1 MSSLNKSVFLS
12 CEHASNAIP
21 DYLSAK
27 FQNDSAQEILK
38 THRGYDIGALEV
50 FFALQKILAPKFSI
64 AGKFSRL
71 AIDLN
76 RNSNRNHRFSE
87 FSEDEPLEIK
97 QKLKEY
103 FNEYRGN
110 FLQSIKNE
118 LENPN
123 AEILHLSIHS
133 FTPELNGEIR
143 NADLG
148 ILYDPSRKEE
158 SALAKKI
165 QKNLILIAPDL
176 RVRKNYP
183 YQGKNDGHTTA
194 RRKIFPP
201 EKYIGFEIEMNQAY
215 LQKISPQ
222 KMAGILMESLF

>member
-1 MSSLNKSVFLS
+1 M
-12 CEHASNAIP
+12 
-21 DYLSAK
+21 
-27 FQNDSAQEILK
+27 Q
-38 THRGYDIGALEV
+38 
-50 FFALQKILAPKFSI
+50 
-64 AGKFSRL
+64 
-71 AIDLN
+71 
-76 RNSNRNHRFSE
+76 
-87 FSEDEPLEIK
+87 
-97 QKLKEY
+97 
-103 FNEYRGN
+103 
-110 FLQSIKNE
+110 
-118 LENPN
+118 NPN

-194 RRKIFPP
+194 LRKIFPP

-222 KMAGILMESLF
+222 KMAGILMESLFWFWNEVFIPDEILDILQSEIAINLFCQKFFC